1 MFCAN
6 ERLEREREGVTIV
19 CDSKVVDSR
28 AMIKKNKQTKIVNC
42 FFTHE
47 ALKSLYELV

>member
-6 ERLEREREGVTIV
+6 ERLEREREWVTIV

-28 AMIKKNKQTKIVNC
+28 AMIKKKKKKIVNC